1 MLLLSFCLALIMS
14 ATQVQQPSILDSFR
28 QKSAQECL
36 SVDYEFA
43 TITSGLKTTGEGTVE
58 IQGNSYHMCGNGIEI
73 YCDGLTTWM
82 IDDSTKEVFIEA
94 ADSQSAGYLA
104 NPVILLMNLEES
116 SGSCKVDGNRIALE
130 LAGGI
135 SMEIFVNGIETVPTK
150 KTEAFRPPMKFDSTW
165 IVTDLR

>member
-1 MLLLSFCLALIMS
+1 
-14 ATQVQQPSILDSFR
+14 
-28 QKSAQECL
+28 
-36 SVDYEFA
+36 
-43 TITSGLKTTGEGTVE
+43 
-58 IQGNSYHMCGNGIEI
+58 
-73 YCDGLTTWM
+73 M